1 MLDLGTMRAL
11 GFCVSIE
18 HARYMARKFT
28 DAGLESIALTGE
40 DPPDVRSA
48 TLARLRSGDL
58 RCIFSVEVL
67 GEGVDVPDVDCL
79 LLLRPTSSATVFSQ
93 QLGRGLRRAKDK
105 SHLTVVDMIGQHR
118 REFRF
123 EDRLRAILDP
133 RRGRVLQQVEA
144 DFPFLPAGCTI
155 DLDRQSRELILGNLR
170 ETVGRS
176 RWSRMVADLRSAP
189 DVGLAEF
196 LDQFGHRIEDVYRGD
211 RSWTRLQREAN
222 RVLPAPSDPTAEARM
237 LRALGRLTH
246 LDDPERI
253 AFYTD
258 VLEASRPPN
267 EERVRPRASAD
278 AHDAR
283 LGPWIGDIGCT
294 VARRVLRGV
303 LGRDGGPQ
311 QSSSSSWVYSTSAR
325 RRDRGPALLPAE
337 VPLTLHAR
345 YSRQEVIAALGFGDG
360 VKPKVTQ
367 GGILW
372 VPQAESDVFFVDLQK
387 AERDYSPTTMY
398 RDYAIN
404 RELFHWESQSRQTP
418 RQPTVRRYITH
429 RAGGTNVLLF
439 VRERKTFELGTQ
451 PFTFLGPVTL
461 RRTSRRAPRSVHV
474 GFARA
479 DAGAPVRSR
488 SNGGGGLTT
497 HRRSRSDCRPPWQP
511 PLATPLLPESHVRAA
526 HRKRGA
532 ARTPEPRP
540 PIREHRNAH
549 PR

>member
-1 MLDLGTMRAL
+1 MQRIVFDLGTMRAL

-189 DVGLAEF
+189 DVVGLAEF

-222 RVLPAPSDPTAEARM
+222 RVLPAPSDPTAEARV

-267 EERVRPRASAD
+267 ESKYD
-278 AHDAR
+278 
-283 LGPWIGDIGCT
+283 LGHRRMLTMLAWGLGSGTIGCT
-294 VARRVLRGV
+294 VAGRVLRGV
-303 LGRDGGPQ
+303 LGRDGGP
-311 QSSSSSWVYSTSAR
+311 R
-325 RRDRGPALLPAE
+325 RA
-337 VPLTLHAR
+337 
-345 YSRQEVIAALGFGDG
+345 
-360 VKPKVTQ
+360 
-367 GGILW
+367 
-372 VPQAESDVFFVDLQK
+372 
-387 AERDYSPTTMY
+387 
-398 RDYAIN
+398 
-404 RELFHWESQSRQTP
+404 
-418 RQPTVRRYITH
+418 
-429 RAGGTNVLLF
+429 
-439 VRERKTFELGTQ
+439 
-451 PFTFLGPVTL
+451 
-461 RRTSRRAPRSVHV
+461 RRAPGCTR
-474 GFARA
+474 
-479 DAGAPVRSR
+479 
-488 SNGGGGLTT
+488 
-497 HRRSRSDCRPPWQP
+497 
-511 PLATPLLPESHVRAA
+511 
-526 HRKRGA
+526 
-532 ARTPEPRP
+532 
-540 PIREHRNAH
+540 
-549 PR
+549 